1 MATNTEDLSSVPT
14 YRTLFLGACILI
26 GGAFGWWLT
35 NFITTVDATH
45 KELRDRIA
53 KLESRAFAADEASK
67 YRDAKIDD
75 HEERIRRLDR
85 KP

>member
-1 MATNTEDLSSVPT
+1 MATNTEDLASGPT

-35 NFITTVDATH
+35 NFITTVEALT
-45 KELRDRIA
+45 DRIA
-53 KLESRAFAADEASK
+53 KLESRALAADEASK

-85 KP
+85 R